1 MDIDQCIEVM
11 KSLKEAYQRVSQLG
25 HISSDKVFHL
35 KHSVMELE
43 LIMVSIK
50 RSMEDIEEKHIKH

>member
-11 KSLKEAYQRVSQLG
+11 KSLQEAYQRVAQSG

-35 KHSVMELE
+35 KHSVTELE
-43 LIMVSIK
+43 LIMISIK
-50 RSMEDIEEKHIKH
+50 KSMEVIEEKHIKH